1 MHHLFQHRLSLT
13 EYLPEGHAIE
23 RCNVARHDELILQ
36 TFAVDDWDENRPY
49 KPCRTQLFRFNKLG
63 LLQSLNLERTPG
75 GIPQGLS
82 DGRFLLI
89 TPWEPDNDL
98 NALVLDSNG
107 QFEKGFRVGDA
118 VADVQVAAGDAVWVS
133 YYDQGALQNR
143 AWGRWSGLTEFDL
156 QGNIKWQYDGGI
168 LDCYSLNVGKTDVH
182 ACYYTD
188 FPVLR
193 VSLKDKRATHW
204 RNEFRR
210 GCRALAVWGD
220 HALLAGGYSGEEALA
235 SLVRL
240 EGDETSLVAEFSLG
254 LPSIVPH
261 LTGRGPLLH
270 YVDHQIW
277 WTLDIRELL

>member
-1 MHHLFQHRLSLT
+1 MHDLFQHSLSLT
-13 EYLPEGHAIE
+13 EYLPEGHAIA
-23 RCNVARHDELILQ
+23 RWNVARHEELVLH
-36 TFAVDDWDENRPY
+36 TFPAKDWNEHRPL
-49 KPCRTQLFRFNKLG
+49 PRHTTLMRLSHDG
-63 LLQSLNLERTPG
+63 ELQSLDLEGVPG

-107 QFEKGFRVGDA
+107 QFEKSFRVGDA
-118 VADVQVAAGDAVWVS
+118 VADVQIATEDTVWVS
-133 YYDQGALQNR
+133 YFDQGALQNR
-143 AWGRWSGLTEFDL
+143 AWGRWGGLTEFDL

-182 ACYYTD
+182 VCDYTD

-193 VSLKDKRATHW
+193 VSLKDKSESLW

-220 HALLAGGYSGEEALA
+220 HALLAGGYSGEEDLA

-240 EGDETSLVAEFSLG
+240 EGDTTTLVSEFSLE
-254 LPSIVPH
+254 LPQARRLLS
-261 LTGRGPLLH
+261 GRGPLLH
-270 YVDHQIW
+270 YVDHQNW